1 MKAIVVRIG
10 LVLGGILCAAVT
22 FAGAIQLFP
31 DLLPAN
37 LRSDPLDQR
46 TPNEERRFIFTD
58 YMGDTFYNPPG
69 MVHPPEENRILE
81 DFMLRYD
88 SDGFRLPRMTAEHY
102 PIIALGDSFTEGG
115 QVPWV
120 DVLAETLNRPVRNL
134 GWRGLGTLDQARI
147 MEDYGRGEHD
157 WVLIAYF
164 EGNDLS
170 NIQTAYDRLQSE
182 GVLLVNLTQELT
194 NERPQEPVRN
204 PGENY
209 LYPLTHRVGD
219 TTYELAYV
227 SDYLWWLN
235 GTESTF
241 RDSQNMEQLK
251 VALQDIQSAAG
262 EACVALIY
270 IPSKEHIYFPYSDP
284 AGNQRY
290 VLENGLE
297 LQLNT
302 EGWLSFGRLTPQ
314 NYETLISRLDNQ
326 RNVVQEIVQELN
338 LHFIDLVPAFQTDVT
353 EPAYYIYDSH
363 WSEQGHRIAGEAV
376 ADYLNQYPECMTQ

>member
-10 LVLGGILCAAVT
+10 LVLAGILCAAFT
-22 FAGAIQLFP
+22 FAAAIQLFP

-69 MVHPPEENRILE
+69 MVRPPEENRVLE
-81 DFMLRYD
+81 DFILRYD

-120 DVLAETLNRPVRNL
+120 DVLAETLNIPVRNL

-182 GVLLVNLTQELT
+182 GVLLVNLSQELT

-204 PGENY
+204 PDDNY

-270 IPSKEHIYFPYSDP
+270 IPSKEHIYFPSSDP

-297 LQLNT
+297 LQLNA

-338 LHFIDLVPAFQTDVT
+338 LHFIDLVPVFQTNIT
-353 EPAYYIYDSH
+353 EPAYYVYDSH